1 MNPHVDKYLL
11 DGCMRCPYGGTPQ
24 CKVHTWQAELVLLRH
39 LALESGLTEEVKWG
53 VPCYTLGNKNIFMV
67 TAFKHYAALNFFKGV
82 LLKDEAKLLT
92 AHGESS
98 QSTRSL
104 RFTSPDQVL
113 QQQEVIKQYLQEAIE
128 IEKAG
133 LKVAFKKNLEP
144 VPDELLATFAEHPD
158 LQHAFYRLTPGRQRG
173 YVLFFSQPKQTQTR
187 FSRIAR
193 CREKILQGM
202 GLHD

>member
-1 MNPHVDKYLL
+1 MNPQVDKYLL

-53 VPCYTLGNKNIFMV
+53 VPCYTLGSKNIFMV
-67 TAFKHYAALNFFKGV
+67 TAFKHYAAINFFKGV
-82 LLKDEAKLLT
+82 LLKDEARLLT

-98 QSTRSL
+98 QSARSL

-113 QQQEVIKQYLQEAIE
+113 QQQEVIKQYLQEAID

-144 VPDELLATFAEHPD
+144 VPDELLATFEEHPD